1 MIPPIQ
7 VFAAFATP
15 RVYRY
20 IKNNPQ
26 PLANLKFATRPDSF
40 EKSPAVEPQP
50 KIEQISFTGLKNADR
65 VRSLGHI
72 TCPCCGIEMMTQKD
86 MNKVTKGLGCT
97 SKQAVK
103 TLNEFEDNMRPVDK
117 QCFNL
122 LKDWSKEK
130 PDANFRDLLQE
141 HREPELKK
149 LQAKQNTIL
158 DTVDTLSKTLSEKEQ
173 ETVKKVTDETRKYV
187 SSNDKEIKFK
197 RKAFL
202 KDMNELESKISDEK
216 VYKQMRTEAEKMPT
230 SQNDVSAFVVKY
242 SDRRH
247 SEIGQRLVKLSVGT
261 IEHIK
266 PQSEG
271 GRDVETNYLL
281 ECGGCNHDRSSIP
294 LGDWVDMHPEMKTN
308 TQKYM
313 DEVIDRINTG
323 KIKNFHFYPAAVA
336 QTLSYQSDGK
346 LEVDLSALKKGEDEI
361 G

>member
-1 MIPPIQ
+1 MILPIQ

-15 RVYRY
+15 RIHKY

-26 PLANLKFATRPDSF
+26 TFANFNFATRPDTF
-40 EKSPAVEPQP
+40 EKTQPIMPQLNVEQVA
-50 KIEQISFTGLKNADR
+50 FTGLKNADR

-86 MNKVTKGLGCT
+86 MSKVTKGLGCT

-103 TLNEFEDNMRPVDK
+103 TLNEFEKNMRPVEK

-122 LKDWSKEK
+122 LKGWSEEK
-130 PDANFRDLLQE
+130 PDANFKDLLLE

-158 DTVDTLSKTLSEKEQ
+158 DTVDELSKTLPKNEQ
-173 ETVKKVTDETRKYV
+173 ETVKQVTDETRKYV

-202 KDMNELESKISDEK
+202 KDMNELESKISDEN
-216 VYKQMRTEAEKMPT
+216 VFKQMKAEAEKMPT

-242 SDRRH
+242 AEREH

-313 DEVIDRINTG
+313 DEVIERINTG

-336 QTLSYQSDGK
+336 QTLSYQSGGK
-346 LEVDLSALKKGEDEI
+346 LEVDLSALKPGEDEI